1 MTQSAR
7 HYLKLVATPITM
19 ILLLAIIVM
28 GFWYG
33 WKSLTAPFGPKAV
46 PCVNTDV
53 GKALTSKSVQLDV
66 VNGGHTRGLAGDVAK
81 ALTGKGFTVTDTGN
95 TDERVKQTVIV
106 GVAKDSPEV
115 KLVAAFFPR
124 STVRADATRVDH
136 SVTVMVGENYRGFNT
151 KAPTSLAVSGPV
163 CLPSPSPTPTPSGSG
178 SATPAS

>member
-7 HYLKLVATPITM
+7 HYLKLVATPIT
-19 ILLLAIIVM
+19 LLVLLAIIVV

-33 WKSLTAPFGPKAV
+33 WKALTAPFGPKAV
-46 PCVNTDV
+46 PCVNTNV
-53 GKALTSKSVQLDV
+53 GKSLTTKSIELDV
-66 VNGGHTRGLAGDVAK
+66 VNGGHTRGLAKQVANQ
-81 ALTGKGFTVTDTGN
+81 LTAKGFSVTDTGN

-115 KLVAAFFPR
+115 KLVSAFFPK
-124 STVRADATRVDH
+124 STVRVDTTRVDH
-136 SVTVMVGENYRGFNT
+136 SVTVMVGENYGGFNA

-163 CLPSPSPTPTPSGSG
+163 CLPSPSATPSPSG

>member
-1 MTQSAR
+1 MNPTAR
-7 HYLKLVATPITM
+7 RYLKLVATPVT
-19 ILLLAIIVM
+19 LLVLLAIIVA

-33 WKSLTAPFGPKAV
+33 WKALTAPFGPDAV
-46 PCVNTDV
+46 PCVNKDV
-53 GKALTSKSVQLDV
+53 GKSLTTKSVQLDV
-66 VNGGHTRGLAGDVAK
+66 VNGGHTRGLAKQVSTQ
-81 ALTGKGFTVTDTGN
+81 LTAKGFTVTDTGN

-115 KLVAAFFPR
+115 KLVAAFFPK

-136 SVTVMVGENYRGFNT
+136 SVTVMVGENYAGINA

-163 CLPSPSPTPTPSGSG
+163 CLPSPSSSPSGSG